1 MVGTLMKYLVLVL
14 FILLIGCSSDM
25 DSEVDILTSFD
36 FESGNQQWEGG
47 YSDFPI
53 DYADSINFKMNTD
66 YIENAFTMADTKEGL
81 SSGINVQAD
90 NPHGDLFY
98 YFSRKIIGMSS
109 NQTYQLDF
117 EFLVYAQLI
126 DQPEKLSSNELYLKL
141 GAVNYEPQLEEV
153 VWSNNQE
160 YKTLNVE
167 KGELNSDGGVDML
180 NVGSIKDFTSEVPE
194 IISGNTFD
202 TNFEVK
208 ANDDGEIWILIGVD
222 SGIRS
227 QLTFGMEAL
236 TVYYRKKN

>member
-1 MVGTLMKYLVLVL
+1 MVGTKVKYLVVVL
-14 FILLIGCSSDM
+14 LTILNGCSSNM
-25 DSEVDILTSFD
+25 DSEVDLLTSFD
-36 FESGNQQWEGG
+36 FESGSQQWEGG
-47 YSDFPI
+47 YSDFPV

-66 YIENAFTMADTKEGL
+66 YVENAFAMADAIEGL

-98 YFSRKIIGMSS
+98 YFTRKIFGLSA
-109 NQTYQLDF
+109 NTVYQLDF
-117 EFLVYAQLI
+117 EFLVYAQLV
-126 DQPEKLSSNELYLKL
+126 DKPEKLSSNELYLKL

-153 VWSNNQE
+153 VWRNNLQ
-160 YKTLNVE
+160 YKTLNVK
-167 KGELNSDGGVDML
+167 KGELNSDGGADML

-208 ANDDGEIWILIGVD
+208 SNADGEIWILVGAD

-236 TVYYRKKN
+236 TVYYRDKN